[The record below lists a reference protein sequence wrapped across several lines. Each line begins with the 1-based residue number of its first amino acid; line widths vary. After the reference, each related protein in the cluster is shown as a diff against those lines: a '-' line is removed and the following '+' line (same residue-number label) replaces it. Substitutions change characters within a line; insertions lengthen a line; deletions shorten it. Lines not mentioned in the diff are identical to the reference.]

1 MSKIETKSK
10 TAEIERKSMGCSI
23 KSFDD
28 EKNIVEG
35 YASTFGGAPD
45 AYDDV
50 VAKGAFAKTIRER
63 GDRIKFLFGHSW
75 DSILGK
81 VTDIYEDDHGL
92 YFKAKISE
100 TEKGKEVMQ
109 LIKDGVIDRLSI
121 GYGTVKSD
129 YDAVGIRT
137 LREVKL
143 YEISAVGIPANDN
156 AMITGAKSEKSVE
169 EVSVAIKKIVSDTL
183 HAFDGLKNEMKKI
196 VEDLDLP
203 EDEEK
208 ENELTDEDKKDI
220 ADMVSE
226 LKELANRSK

>member
-1 MSKIETKSK
+1 MGKLET
-10 TAEIERKSMGCSI
+10 KSMGCSI
-23 KSFDD
+23 KSFDG
-28 EKNIVEG
+28 EKNIIEG

-45 AYDDV
+45 AHGDV
-50 VAKGAFAKTIRER
+50 VVKGAFAKTIRER

-75 DSILGK
+75 DSIIGK
-81 VTDIYEDDHGL
+81 VTDIYEDDYGL

-129 YDAVGIRT
+129 YDASGIRA

-143 YEISAVGIPANDN
+143 YEISAVGMASNDN
-156 AMITGAKSEKSVE
+156 ALITDAKSEQTTKELS
-169 EVSVAIKKIVSDTL
+169 ADIKKIVSETL
-183 HAFDGLKNEMKKI
+183 QAFAKLENKLEAI
-196 VEDLDLP
+196 VGDLDLS
-203 EDEEK
+203 EEK

-226 LKELANRSK
+226 LKELANGSK

>member
-1 MSKIETKSK
+1 MRAMELKSA

-28 EKNIVEG
+28 EKNIIEG

-45 AYDDV
+45 SYGDV

-100 TEKGKEVMQ
+100 TEKGKEIMQ

-129 YDAVGIRT
+129 YDTAGTRT

-156 AMITGAKSEKSVE
+156 AMITGAKNEQTESSLKTINRV
-169 EVSVAIKKIVSDTL
+169 VKDTL
-183 HAFDGLKNEMKKI
+183 LAFDALRNELKSIAEGLE
-196 VEDLDLP
+196 LP
-203 EDEEK
+203 GDESK
-208 ENELTDEDKKDI
+208 ENELTDDDKKDI
-220 ADMVSE
+220 SDMVSE
-226 LKELANRSK
+226 LKKLANGSK